1 MAKRIIT
8 LTTDFGTA
16 SPYVAAMK
24 GVILSRCPD
33 VQLVD
38 LSHAIPAQDVQHGAY
53 FLRDALPW
61 FPPDT
66 IHLAVIDPGVGTG
79 RKALCFQFEQY
90 MLLCPDN
97 GLVTHLPKPIQV
109 RELNQREYWLQE
121 VSSTF
126 HGRDIFA
133 PCAAALAQGVPLASL
148 GSEVNAW
155 KTLPVKAVKKNTHI
169 ILGEIVFIDHFG
181 NLITNIAAT
190 DLPSRTIEVITGSRV
205 ISGMKKT
212 YGEAMP
218 GDLIALASSAG
229 YLEIAVVNGNA
240 AELLNAG
247 IGTPVEI
254 KAIQ

>member
-1 MAKRIIT
+1 MANRIIT

-38 LSHAIPAQDVQHGAY
+38 LSHTIPAQDVQHGAY

-61 FPPDT
+61 YPPDT
-66 IHLAVIDPGVGTG
+66 IHVAVIDPGVGTK

-90 MLLCPDN
+90 VLLCPDN
-97 GLVTHLPKPIQV
+97 GLATHLPVPLKV
-109 RELNQREYWLQE
+109 RELNRREYWLQE
-121 VSSTF
+121 ISSTF

-133 PCAAALAQGVPLASL
+133 PCAAALAQGVPLASV
-148 GSEVNAW
+148 GTEVTSWQKLAVR
-155 KTLPVKAVKKNTHI
+155 PVKKNTQV

-181 NLITNIAAT
+181 NLITNIVIT
-190 DLPSRTIEVITGSRV
+190 DLPSRNIQVRVGSQVITGL
-205 ISGMKKT
+205 KKT
-212 YGEAMP
+212 YGESSP
-218 GDLIALASSAG
+218 GETIALCSSAG
-229 YLEIAVVNGNA
+229 YLEIAVVNGHA
-240 AELLNAG
+240 AAQLKAV

-254 KAIQ
+254 QTIQ